1 LGTGVQLQVYFVT
14 PSALGTSA
22 SGAALVS
29 SIFYQT
35 MNTDSLAF
43 SLYAWQEVGG
53 TMTGGFITLPSYNK
67 PTVFYD
73 FTIDSTYF
81 MTTGP

>member
-1 LGTGVQLQVYFVT
+1 MT
-14 PSALGTSA
+14 PSALNTFSSGT
-22 SGAALVS
+22 ALIS

-53 TMTGGFITLPSYNK
+53 SMTGGFISLPSYNK
-67 PTVFYD
+67 PSVFYD
-73 FTIDSTYF
+73 FTIDSTHF
-81 MTTGP
+81 ITTGP